1 MKKVDVINRLAEVRG
16 TTKKEATEIVDAV
29 LDIVKDGIKED
40 GEVDFYGFCKFQK
53 VHKEAG
59 TARSP
64 LTGETVDVAAKDV
77 PKCKFSSGFKKFLNE

>member
-1 MKKVDVINRLAEVRG
+1 MKKVDVIAKLAEVRDI
-16 TTKKEATEIVDAV
+16 TKKEATEIVDAV
-29 LDIVKDGIKED
+29 LDIVKVGIKED

-64 LTGETVDVAAKDV
+64 LTGETIDVPAKEA
-77 PKCKFSSGFKKFLNE
+77 PKCKFSSAFKNYLNE

>member
-1 MKKVDVINRLAEVRG
+1 MKKVDVIAKLSEVRNI
-16 TTKKEATEIVDAV
+16 TKKEATEIVEAF
-29 LDIVKDGIKED
+29 LDIVKVGIKED

-64 LTGETVDVAAKDV
+64 LTGETIDV
-77 PKCKFSSGFKKFLNE
+77 PAK

>member
-1 MKKVDVINRLAEVRG
+1 MKKVDVIAKLAEVRG
-16 TTKKEATEIVDAV
+16 TTKKEATEIVDAF
-29 LDIVKDGIKED
+29 LDIVKTGIKED

-64 LTGETVDVAAKDV
+64 LTGETIDVPAKDV
-77 PKCKFSSGFKKFLNE
+77 PKCKFSSAYKNFLNE